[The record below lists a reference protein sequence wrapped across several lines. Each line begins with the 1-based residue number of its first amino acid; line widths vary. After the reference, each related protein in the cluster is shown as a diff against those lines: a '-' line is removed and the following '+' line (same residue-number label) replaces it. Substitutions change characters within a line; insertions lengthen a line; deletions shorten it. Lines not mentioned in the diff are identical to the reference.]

1 MTIPPRFRRP
11 LIIVG
16 FVLAIVAFGLA
27 IYFVFFRST
36 KPAANTNTQNENV
49 NGTAGNLNL
58 SGNRNGNRN
67 ATANTNGGLPIAKVA
82 AGGETSVESIIKSGV
97 NFVTQDANGRDII
110 YYDAVTGQFFRL
122 SPDGKTTVLLS
133 SDKFPQL
140 KNVTWAP
147 NRTKAILEFPDQ
159 AKVLYDFAA
168 KKQTTLPKEV
178 SDFSFSPTGDQ
189 VAWKFT
195 GSGPDDNWLQV
206 ADPTGGSARSIEPL
220 GDNASRVQVAWSP
233 TNQVIALYSK
243 SAGLEQQD
251 ILPLGLN
258 NENFETM
265 SVNGRGFRG
274 QWAPGGTGLLFSTFS
289 SATDYNPVLQLAS
302 ASGGTIGH
310 ERLNLGLNTWPDK
323 CAFSTNASAVYCAVP
338 QYLESGTGI
347 YPDLAKNIPDEFFR
361 VDLTTGV
368 KTKIAVPVGADGSRT
383 FSAKNVFVTPGDT
396 ALYFSDQVSG
406 QTFSLL
412 LK

>member
-16 FVLAIVAFGLA
+16 FVLATVAFGLA
-27 IYFVFFRST
+27 IYFVFFRSAQ
-36 KPAANTNTQNENV
+36 PAANTNTQNENV

-58 SGNRNGNRN
+58 SGNRNANRN

-159 AKVLYDFAA
+159 SKVLYDFAA

-195 GSGPDDNWLQV
+195 GSSPDDNWLQV

-274 QWAPGGTGLLFSTFS
+274 QWGPGGTSLLFSTYS
-289 SATDYNPVLQLAS
+289 SATDYNPKLQLAS

-310 ERLNLGLNTWPDK
+310 DRLDFGLNTWPDK

-338 QYLESGTGI
+338 QYLESGSGI